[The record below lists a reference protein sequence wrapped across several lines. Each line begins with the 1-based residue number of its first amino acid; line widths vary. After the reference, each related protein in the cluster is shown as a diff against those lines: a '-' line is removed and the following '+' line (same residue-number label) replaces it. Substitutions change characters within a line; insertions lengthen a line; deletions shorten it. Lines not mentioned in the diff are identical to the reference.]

1 MRQARQII
9 LIIMAAGAA
18 AACVSGQ
25 RAHASDPVVLGI
37 EIGRYAYML
46 TQTAELAPA
55 AAPEPAPDQAAP
67 DQPALA
73 QGAQAAALQS
83 QLVETA
89 FALNA
94 QRARLC
100 RDGFKPGLT
109 CVAPYLPAWL
119 NAPAGAAPDAAVLQA
134 RADELGAQVMAL
146 WDAVCAA
153 APKNP
158 EEPLGPCPIE

>member
-89 FALNA
+89 FTLNA

-100 RDGFKPGLT
+100 RADADIIAAELAVHRFQRIEQRDLLRARDVQCGMHGPVRGKLRHAQRGQRAHHVFAEP
-109 CVAPYLPAWL
+109 VMRESDRPA
-119 NAPAGAAPDAAVLQA
+119 
-134 RADELGAQVMAL
+134 R
-146 WDAVCAA
+146 
-153 APKNP
+153 
-158 EEPLGPCPIE
+158 